1 MDVYISGKISGLNII
16 DVLKKFNEA
25 TKRLYEKG
33 YVPFNPIE
41 LRPIIG
47 NKTWKDYMI
56 KDIEVLFGCDAIYM
70 LKDWGMSRGAR
81 IEYAI
86 AKELNLKI
94 FFEDELF
101 P

>member
-1 MDVYISGKISGLNII
+1 
-16 DVLKKFNEA
+16 
-25 TKRLYEKG
+25 
-33 YVPFNPIE
+33 
-41 LRPIIG
+41 
-47 NKTWKDYMI
+47 MI
-56 KDIEVLFGCDAIYM
+56 KLRVLRQSRIYLNIEVLFCCDAIYM